1 MSTVIIV
8 AAGKGERTGE
18 NIPKAFLKIK
28 GKPLL
33 LYSIE
38 KFKNFSRVIVVLPKG
53 YVKEWRKKLKV
64 LYSEMS
70 IEVVYGG
77 KKRQD
82 SVSNGLKKIESGNEI
97 VLIHD
102 AARPF
107 VSEKL
112 IMEIV
117 EKTKKYGV
125 CIPVI
130 KIPDTIKKI
139 KGEKVEKTLNR
150 NEILA
155 VQTPQGF
162 KSSIIKEAYR
172 KAKEKN
178 YTGTDDSFLVEKIGI
193 DVWCIEGERL
203 NFKITYPEDIIL
215 SEAIVEYLKE
225 RKQKEKG
232 YI

>member
-1 MSTVIIV
+1 MPTVIIV
-8 AAGKGERTGE
+8 AAGKGKRTGR

-33 LYSIE
+33 FYSIE
-38 KFKNFSRVIVVLPKG
+38 KFKNFSRVIVVLPRG
-53 YVKEWRKKLKV
+53 YVKEWREKLKV
-64 LYSEMS
+64 LYPE
-70 IEVVYGG
+70 IFIKVVCGG
-77 KKRQD
+77 EERQD
-82 SVSNGLKKIESGNEI
+82 SVWNALQKIEDDNEI

-102 AARPF
+102 VARPF

-117 EKTKKYGV
+117 EKTEKYGI
-125 CIPVI
+125 CIPVMR
-130 KIPDTIKKI
+130 IPDTIKKI

-150 NEILA
+150 DEIFA

-162 KSSIIKEAYR
+162 KAGIIKRAYR
-172 KAKEKN
+172 KAKEKD
-178 YTGTDDSFLVEKIGI
+178 YKGTDDSFLVEKTGI

-203 NFKITYPEDIIL
+203 NFKITYPEDITL

-225 RKQKEKG
+225 KKQK
-232 YI
+232 